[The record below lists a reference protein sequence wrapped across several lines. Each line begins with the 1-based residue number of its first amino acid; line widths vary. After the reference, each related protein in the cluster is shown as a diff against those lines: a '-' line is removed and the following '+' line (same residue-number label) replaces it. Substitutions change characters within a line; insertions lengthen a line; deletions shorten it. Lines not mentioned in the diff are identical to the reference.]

1 MKKITDRTVK
11 GIFYGVGIAVLLGLS
26 CVSGIYVEREHQK
39 ILELQ
44 REHVAAIA
52 VVNMDNGVIV
62 DEKQI
67 NYASQL
73 INFPNEN
80 FTATGLTDAK
90 MGIENGTYAAYIII
104 PETFSASVTSIE
116 SAPSKTVLEYQYNPN
131 LAETAQIQ
139 AMSDVNTFI
148 ATFNSNIAY
157 MYVDAV
163 LTEFHRIQDDS
174 STILANDNSE
184 LERLESVNAALL
196 IQAAEYVEESSVDN
210 NIQSVELTSYTAQN
224 DNLLDSMLMRYME
237 SVQLAQNDY
246 AAIQETRSEVDTA
259 AYNFFSTYNSV
270 VYDTNA
276 EQADILSEGKTNLI
290 DAVGIYN
297 QDVDEQRGEV
307 ETLIAD
313 LIDENERIANEQ
325 LNNIIS
331 ENERIANEQL
341 NNIISENE
349 RITSEQLNNIIS
361 EFNVEKGEIL
371 DALKG
376 AAAEE
381 LEESLNKYQ
390 ANMENWLEGI
400 VEDSYERGFQEGLS
414 VSDNAINQEELEE
427 EIKEYIDELNLNGKL
442 EEKISAI
449 SIHWENIQ
457 LPESSNNA
465 EESEGAGSGDAEE
478 SEDAGGSNAEES
490 EGAGSSNAEESE
502 GAGDSNAEES
512 EGAGDSNA
520 EESEGAGDSNAEE
533 SEGAGGSNA
542 EESEGT
548 ESGSSSGS
556 ITEYSISLSKDS
568 SDTVD
573 GILDLFQLN
582 YESDEVNDVI
592 QTCFVD
598 RLQDVHQGQ
607 MARLDDAQNVLFQNM
622 NDYENKLEN
631 YDPMSYIRDAD
642 LGTYLD
648 NIENNARG
656 MLDVVE
662 QNNYEY
668 RTYAED
674 VYYATSEH
682 TSQLVDSLNTANTQ
696 TTANI
701 EGCIDELKASRLE
714 INSQN
719 VDMLERF
726 TEVLA
731 YTRVGSQGNTEV
743 YDYIINPVVSRT
755 TGEALSITDTA
766 DTGNE
771 ISIKT
776 LLVILLGIG
785 ITACLAVILFAIRVR
800 YKKPEA
806 EKENIYL

>member
-1 MKKITDRTVK
+1 MEIKKKTELKRTYDITALGAEGMKKITDRTIK

-26 CVSGIYVEREHQK
+26 CVAGICIEREHQK
-39 ILELQ
+39 ILEQ
-44 REHVAAIA
+44 QKEYVATIA
-52 VVNMDNGVIV
+52 VVNMDDGVTV
-62 DEKQI
+62 GNQQI

-73 INFPNEN
+73 ISFPGEN
-80 FTATGLTDAK
+80 FTATGLMDAK

-116 SAPSKTVLEYQYNPN
+116 NDPRKMVLEYQYNPN
-131 LAETAQIQ
+131 LAEAAQIQ
-139 AMSDVNTFI
+139 AMSDVNAFI

-184 LERLESVNAALL
+184 LLRLESVNAATL
-196 IQAAEYVEESSVDN
+196 IEAAERVEETIVDN
-210 NIQSVELTSYTAQN
+210 NIQSVELTPYTSQN

-237 SVQLAQNDY
+237 AAQLAQNDF

-259 AYNFFSTYNSV
+259 ADNFFSTYNSV
-270 VYDTNA
+270 VYDTNE
-276 EQADILSEGKTNLI
+276 EQSDILSEGKTNLM

-297 QDVDEQRGEV
+297 QDVDEQREEV
-307 ETLIAD
+307 EALIAE
-313 LIDENERIANEQ
+313 LIAEDERIANDQ
-325 LNNIIS
+325 LNNILIRV
-331 ENERIANEQL
+331 NGERKVLLEAMQKAVD
-341 NNIISENE
+341 
-349 RITSEQLNNIIS
+349 T
-361 EFNVEKGEIL
+361 
-371 DALKG
+371 D
-376 AAAEE
+376 
-381 LEESLNKYQ
+381 LEESLSSYQ
-390 ANMENWLEGI
+390 ENMESWLEDI
-400 VEDSYERGFQEGLS
+400 VRKSYETGYEAGFNAGKQADSS
-414 VSDNAINQEELEE
+414 VSSNIINQDGLKE
-427 EIKEYIDELNLNGKL
+427 EIKNYISELNLNGRL
-442 EEKISAI
+442 DVSTI
-449 SIHWENIQ
+449 SIHWNNLNYQ
-457 LPESSNNA
+457 LPES
-465 EESEGAGSGDAEE
+465 
-478 SEDAGGSNAEES
+478 GSNTEKP
-490 EGAGSSNAEESE
+490 GDAGSSNAEESE
-502 GAGDSNAEES
+502 GTGDSDAEES
-512 EGAGDSNA
+512 
-520 EESEGAGDSNAEE
+520 
-533 SEGAGGSNA
+533 
-542 EESEGT
+542 

-556 ITEYSISLSKDS
+556 TMEYRISLPEDS

-573 GILDLFQLN
+573 GILDLFHLGYN
-582 YESDEVNDVI
+582 PDEVNNVI
-592 QTCFVD
+592 QTCFVE

-607 MARLDDAQNVLFQNM
+607 MARLEEAQNVLSQNM
-622 NDYENKLEN
+622 NDYEYKLEN
-631 YDPMSYIRDAD
+631 YDPMAYIRDAD

-656 MLDVVE
+656 MLDEVE

-682 TSQLVDSLNTANTQ
+682 TSQLIDSLNTANTQ

-701 EGCIDELKASRLE
+701 ESCINELKASRLE

-719 VDMLERF
+719 VNMLEGF
-726 TEVLA
+726 KEALA

-755 TGEALSITDTA
+755 TGEALPVTDTA

-771 ISIKT
+771 ISIRT
-776 LLVILLGIG
+776 LLVILLGVG
-785 ITACLAVILFAIRVR
+785 IAACLAVILFAIRGR

>member
-1 MKKITDRTVK
+1 MKKITDRTIK

-26 CVSGIYVEREHQK
+26 CVSGIYIEREHQK

-44 REHVAAIA
+44 REHVATIA

-116 SAPSKTVLEYQYNPN
+116 SAPRKTVLEYQYNPN

-196 IQAAEYVEESSVDN
+196 IQAAEHVEESSVDN
-210 NIQSVELTSYTAQN
+210 NIQSVELTPYTAQN
-224 DNLLDSMLMRYME
+224 DSLLDSMLMRYME

-276 EQADILSEGKTNLI
+276 EQADILLEGKTNLI

-297 QDVDEQRGEV
+297 QDVDEQREEV

-313 LIDENERIANEQ
+313 LIDKNERIANEQ

-331 ENERIANEQL
+331 EFDA
-341 NNIISENE
+341 
-349 RITSEQLNNIIS
+349 
-361 EFNVEKGEIL
+361 EKVEIL
-371 DALKG
+371 DALKD

-381 LEESLNKYQ
+381 LEESLNNYQ
-390 ANMENWLEGI
+390 SNMENWLEGI

-442 EEKISAI
+442 EEKISTI

-478 SEDAGGSNAEES
+478 SK
-490 EGAGSSNAEESE
+490 
-502 GAGDSNAEES
+502 
-512 EGAGDSNA
+512 
-520 EESEGAGDSNAEE
+520 
-533 SEGAGGSNA
+533 
-542 EESEGT
+542 GT
-548 ESGSSSGS
+548 ESDSSSGS
-556 ITEYSISLSKDS
+556 IAEYSISLSEDS

-573 GILDLFQLN
+573 GILDLFQLD
-582 YESDEVNDVI
+582 YESDEINNVI
-592 QTCFVD
+592 QICFVD

-622 NDYENKLEN
+622 NDYENKLES
-631 YDPMSYIRDAD
+631 YDPMAYIREAD

-656 MLDVVE
+656 MLDEVE

-668 RTYAED
+668 RTYAEE

-682 TSQLVDSLNTANTQ
+682 TSQLIDSLNTANTQ

-701 EGCIDELKASRLE
+701 ESCIDELISSRQEL
-714 INSQN
+714 NSRN
-719 VDMLERF
+719 VDMLEGF
-726 TEVLA
+726 TEALA
-731 YTRVGSQGNTEV
+731 YTRVGSQGNVEV

-755 TGEALSITDTA
+755 TGEVLPVTDVTDTR
-766 DTGNE
+766 NE
-771 ISIKT
+771 ISIRT

-785 ITACLAVILFAIRVR
+785 IAACLAVILFTIRVR
-800 YKKPEA
+800 YKKPKK
-806 EKENIYL
+806 EK